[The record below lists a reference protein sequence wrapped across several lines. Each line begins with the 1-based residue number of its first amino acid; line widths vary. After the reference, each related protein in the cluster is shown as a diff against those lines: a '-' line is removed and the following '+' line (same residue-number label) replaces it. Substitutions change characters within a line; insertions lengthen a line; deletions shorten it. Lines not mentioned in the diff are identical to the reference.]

1 MLKNS
6 ENNKY
11 LLSILIPAYNYP
23 IGVERILSKL
33 SSEYSEDIEIIVFDD
48 SSDNKVHSVC
58 TAYKDA
64 FYSFIYKHNDPAM
77 GAVVNWNS
85 LLDEAQGEYCLL
97 LHHDEFPLGDNF
109 VNKVIDT
116 LSINTAI
123 DVLIMDLVLVDIN
136 TGFIRQHAP
145 SWLRNL
151 SAKYFPEYLFRRNV
165 IGPISTL
172 IIRRK
177 IFPHFDSNL
186 QWMVDVDLYVRLF
199 LKKPKIKFNPSIR
212 IGSSL
217 DRTKSITSSIS
228 HNLDKIEK
236 VELHYLNKIYGPKFS
251 LYRGGIISFYYMP
264 LYIFEKIFWIGFR
277 VIQYLPHYMVYFIK
291 KFKKMDKE

>member
-1 MLKNS
+1 MTQKKL
-6 ENNKY
+6 
-11 LLSILIPAYNYP
+11 LLSVLIPTYNYP

-48 SSDNKVHSVC
+48 SSDNEVHNVC

-109 VNKVIDT
+109 VNKVADA
-116 LSINTAI
+116 LSINAAI

-145 SWLRNL
+145 GWLRNL
-151 SAKYFPEYLFRRNV
+151 SAKYFPEYLFRRNI
-165 IGPISTL
+165 IGPVSTL
-172 IIRRK
+172 IVRRSV
-177 IFPHFDSNL
+177 FPRFNEKL
-186 QWMVDVDLYVRLF
+186 QWLVDVELYVRLF
-199 LKKPKIKFNPSIR
+199 TQGITIKTAANIQ
-212 IGSSL
+212 IGSAP
-217 DRTKSITSSIS
+217 DKNHSITSSLGNEVFRIKQKELGYL
-228 HNLDKIEK
+228 LD
-236 VELHYLNKIYGPKFS
+236 LYGDT
-251 LYRGGIISFYYMP
+251 
-264 LYIFEKIFWIGFR
+264 FW
-277 VIQYLPHYMVYFIK
+277 IK
-291 KFKKMDKE
+291 KFNWKNLVHLLLYLIESLLWINFKVFWYAKSFYCYIFNIKKPL